1 MAGSQSGGGTTNL
14 LAENAIGM
22 WSLVF
27 FVLAALAPL
36 TLIVTVA
43 PLHFLKGGAS
53 VPSGYLIAGAVLA
66 LFAVGFTTMST
77 RVRNAGAFYA
87 YIARGLGRPMGTGA
101 AMVALLAY
109 NALQIS
115 TYGLLGVYMS
125 GTLKDFFGVEIHW
138 FIPAIIGVAIVAYL
152 GYRGIETSSKI
163 LSVLLILETSV
174 LVVLIAPVLLKGGLS
189 GYSFDS
195 FSPRNVF
202 VLSNGAMLALTFGA
216 FMGFEATAIFS
227 EEAKDS
233 KKTVPRA
240 TYVAVAFIALFYCLV
255 TYAIILA
262 YGPGNILAVATNDPV
277 NMVFAMADEWV
288 SPVFTD
294 VMRVLIITSIF
305 AALLALHNAA
315 NRYFYAL
322 GREKVLPSA
331 LGKTHPKMKSPWVAG
346 LVQSLLAAVVVIG
359 WLVFRLDPYLGLV
372 LWGAAIAFLGVIAL
386 ELLCAAAVIKYLR
399 ANFPEVGLW
408 RSTIAP
414 GLGLM
419 GLCIIFV
426 LVLNS
431 LGLLSGIVG
440 FGGNLALYGS
450 LPLVFFAG
458 LARALWMRDR
468 EPVAYEGLATINVD

>member
-1 MAGSQSGGGTTNL
+1 MAGSESGGAKTNL

-43 PLHFLKGGAS
+43 PLHFLKGGAA

-66 LFAVGFTTMST
+66 LFAVGFTTMS
-77 RVRNAGAFYA
+77 RHVRNAGAFYA
-87 YIARGLGRPMGTGA
+87 YIARGLGKPMGTGS

-115 TYGLLGVYMS
+115 TYGALGVYVS
-125 GTLKDFFGVEIHW
+125 GTLNDFFGVSVHW
-138 FIPAIIGVAIVAYL
+138 VIPAIIGVGIVGFL

-174 LVVLIAPVLLKGGLS
+174 LVVLIVPVLLKGGLS

-195 FSPRNVF
+195 FSPSNVF

-227 EEAKDS
+227 EEAKDPR
-233 KKTVPRA
+233 KTVPRA
-240 TYVAVAFIALFYCLV
+240 TYVAVAFIAIFYCLV
-255 TYAIILA
+255 TYAIVLA
-262 YGPGNILAVATNDPV
+262 YGPANILAVATNDPV
-277 NMVFAMADEWV
+277 NMVFTMSDEWV
-288 SPVFTD
+288 SPLFTD
-294 VMRVLIITSIF
+294 VMRVLIITSVF

-331 LGKTHPKMKSPWVAG
+331 LGKTHPKTKSPWVAG
-346 LVQSLLAAVVVIG
+346 MVQTVLAAVVVLGFFI
-359 WLVFRLDPYLGLV
+359 FRGDPYLQLL
-372 LWGAAIAFLGVIAL
+372 LWGSAVAFVGIIAL
-386 ELLCAAAVIKYLR
+386 ETFCAAAVIRYLR
-399 ANFPEVGLW
+399 TNVPEVGLW
-408 RSTIAP
+408 QSTIAP
-414 GLGLM
+414 GLGLL

-431 LGLLSGIVG
+431 LSFLSGIVG
-440 FGGNLALYGS
+440 FGGNLVLYGS
-450 LPLVFFAG
+450 VPLVFIAG
-458 LARALWMRDR
+458 FVRALWMRDR
-468 EPVAYEGLATINVD
+468 EPGAYETLATVNVD